1 MLVITSQSAQPF
13 QLSEFRD
20 HVGIGYTDDDP
31 ALQRSLDSAVL
42 FWEKATS
49 WFTRDTTFT
58 LDWFQRST
66 LVHAGGGAVALS
78 SVAHL
83 QVDGATTTD
92 ESSSWYLTRSS
103 GEHAVALRSTGRY
116 YGTGRYTGTFTVS
129 ASAVDDTVRAAVYGI
144 GNHLFM
150 NRDVQITG
158 TTLTTIPYAVR
169 AIVGLYQR
177 GSL

>member
-42 FWEKATS
+42 FWERSTS

-58 LDWFQRST
+58 LDWFNRST
-66 LVHAGGGAVALS
+66 LVHAGGGALALS
-78 SVAHL
+78 AVSHL
-83 QVDGATTTD
+83 EVDGTTTSD
-92 ESSSWYLTRSS
+92 QTASWYLTRST
-103 GEHAVALRSTGRY
+103 GEYAVALRSTGTY
-116 YGTGRYTGTFTVS
+116 YGTGRYTGTFTLTTG
-129 ASAVDDTVRAAVYGI
+129 AVDDTVRAAVYGL

-150 NRDVQITG
+150 NRDVQLTG
-158 TTLTTIPYAVR
+158 TILTTIPYAVR